1 MADNDAPAQFPQ
13 AAADALRAF
22 NHATLSKRDG
32 WEQPGDAYTTIG
44 SLTELAARLPQA
56 IGQTHRLVRD
66 LEESGH
72 LRSDKGT
79 LDQDL
84 AYAYDGL
91 REARDLAERLGAA
104 LSRAHSGLGPI
115 GHQD

>member
-1 MADNDAPAQFPQ
+1 MADNTPAQL
-13 AAADALRAF
+13 ASNAEDAVRAL
-22 NHATLSKRDG
+22 NHATLSTSEG
-32 WEQPGDAYTTIG
+32 WEYPGDAYSVVG
-44 SLTELAARLPQA
+44 PLQALASRLPQA
-56 IGQTHRLVRD
+56 IGQTHRLVRE
-66 LEESGH
+66 LEEAER

-104 LSRAHSGLGPI
+104 LSRAHSGLGSI
-115 GHQD
+115 GYQD